1 MILHIP
7 CQRVQSAA
15 FTCYC
20 LISNPFFLR
29 VGRQE
34 KPDDQRF
41 EHFCV
46 VLTHKK
52 NKKSLSL
59 ICSFPYNLSLPMSST
74 PLTLKGLLA
83 ETLSAKASDLHLS
96 VGAPPEIRIDGALKP
111 IGTEILDAESC
122 KKLCYEALTPEGI
135 KAFEKNQEADLAIPH
150 GPADRFRVN
159 LFIQQGTVAGA
170 FRPIPT
176 KIPAAKDLGIP
187 EVAMRL
193 TNLPRGL
200 VLVTGPTGSGKSTT
214 LASMIDQINRT
225 REEHIITV
233 EDPIE
238 FIHHPQKSLVVQR
251 EVGKDTETFGA
262 ALKRILRQDPDIVL
276 IGEMRDLET
285 IGTAITVSETG
296 HLVFATLHTNT
307 AAQTINRIIDVFPP
321 SQQPQVRTQLSFIL
335 EGILCQTLVP
345 KINGGRALAMEILIP
360 TPAIRNLIRED
371 KIHQLYASMQMDQK
385 RTGMQTLNQSLAALV
400 KAGTISKEEAI
411 GHATDPEEM
420 KKLLGS

>member
-1 MILHIP
+1 M
-7 CQRVQSAA
+7 A
-15 FTCYC
+15 F
-20 LISNPFFLR
+20 
-29 VGRQE
+29 
-34 KPDDQRF
+34 
-41 EHFCV
+41 
-46 VLTHKK
+46 
-52 NKKSLSL
+52 
-59 ICSFPYNLSLPMSST
+59 
-74 PLTLKGLLA
+74 TLKGLLS
-83 ETLSAKASDLHLS
+83 EVLKAKASDLHLS
-96 VGAPPEIRIDGALKP
+96 VGAPPELRIDGALKP
-111 IGTEILDAESC
+111 LGTEVLDAEIC
-122 KKLCYEALTPEGI
+122 KKLCYESMTPEGI
-135 KAFEKNQEADLAIPH
+135 KAFEKTSEADLAIEH

-187 EVAMRL
+187 DVAMRL
-193 TNLPRGL
+193 THLPRGL

-238 FIHHPQKSLVVQR
+238 FIHHPQKSVVVQR
-251 EVGKDTETFGA
+251 EVGKDTENFGA

-321 SQQPQVRTQLSFIL
+321 HQQPQIRTQLSFIL

-345 KINGGRALAMEILIP
+345 KKGGGRALAMEILIP

-371 KIHQLYASMQMDQK
+371 KIHQLYASMQMDQN

-400 KAGTISKEEAI
+400 KSGTISKEEAL
-411 GHATDPEEM
+411 GHSTDAEEM
-420 KKLLGS
+420 KKLLGG